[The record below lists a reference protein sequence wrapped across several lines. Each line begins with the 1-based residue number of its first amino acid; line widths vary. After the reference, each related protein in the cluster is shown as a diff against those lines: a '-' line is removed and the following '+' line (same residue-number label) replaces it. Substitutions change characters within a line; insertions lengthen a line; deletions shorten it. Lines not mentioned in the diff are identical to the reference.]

1 MELLATAS
9 SGLDIEYIFDTDIVS
24 MYEAGSKVYLDCLA
38 AGVFSIRATQ
48 SGNKNYNA
56 AVRVAKSISIID
68 PSGISDVIAE
78 SYANPIYYDLSG
90 KKISSPQKG
99 SFIIR
104 IDKGKIQ
111 KIFVQ

>member
-1 MELLATAS
+1 
-9 SGLDIEYIFDTDIVS
+9 